1 MGRVIQLPRK
11 SKLRITMEKYI
22 EQVRSMIVRGEIV
35 DATGIFDPIPPR
47 ERVRTELAKPP
58 INILDRTF
66 RIIKVEDL
74 DDYKVFIQIP
84 GEKTEYDFFVWRA
97 IFENGDLIDLKIPS
111 HDDLGKMYLDLK
123 RRHEKLD
130 EHLINASLRFI
141 RDRWPLNTVIRRY
154 FSDLQEDLVGYVK
167 RFLLTLKWIAIQED
181 ANYPPPNLGSVY
193 SLSVY
198 AILEITGD
206 LAAIRKIIRFG
217 GR

>member
-1 MGRVIQLPRK
+1 MRLPRK

-22 EQVRSMIVRGEIV
+22 EQVRSKIVRSEII
-35 DATGIFDPIPPR
+35 DATGIFDPIPSR
-47 ERVRTELAKPP
+47 EHVRTELAKPP

-66 RIIKVEDL
+66 RVIKVEDL
-74 DDYKVFIQIP
+74 DNYKVFIQIP

-97 IFENGDLIDLKIPS
+97 IFEKDNLIDLKIPS

-123 RRHEKLD
+123 KKHEKLD
-130 EHLINASLRFI
+130 EYLINATLRFI
-141 RDRWPLNTVIRRY
+141 RDRWSLNTVIIRY
-154 FSDLQEDLVGYVK
+154 FSDLQEDLVNYVK
-167 RFLLTLKWIAIQED
+167 SFLLTLKWIAIQED

-206 LAAIRKIIRFG
+206 LAALRKIIRFR

>member
-1 MGRVIQLPRK
+1 MIQLPRK

-22 EQVRSMIVRGEIV
+22 EQVRDRIIKGEVI

-47 ERVRTELAKPP
+47 EGIRNELAKPP

-66 RIIKVEDL
+66 RVIKVEDL
-74 DDYKVFIQIP
+74 GNYKVFIQIP

-97 IFENGDLIDLKIPS
+97 LFENNNLIDLKIPS

-123 RRHEKLD
+123 KRHEKLD
-130 EHLINASLRFI
+130 EYLINATLRFI

-154 FSDLQEDLVGYVK
+154 FFDLQKEFVDYVK

-206 LAAIRKIIRFG
+206 LTAIRKIIRFG

>member
-1 MGRVIQLPRK
+1 
-11 SKLRITMEKYI
+11 MEKYI
-22 EQVRSMIVRGEIV
+22 EQVRSKIVKDEII

-47 ERVRTELAKPP
+47 EHVRIELTKPP

-74 DDYKVFIQIP
+74 GNYKIFIQIP

-97 IFENGDLIDLKIPS
+97 LFENNNLIDLKIPS

-123 RRHEKLD
+123 RKHGKLD
-130 EHLINASLRFI
+130 EYLINATLRFI
-141 RDRWPLNTVIRRY
+141 RDRWPLNIVIRRY
-154 FSDLQEDLVGYVK
+154 FSDLQEGLISYVR

-181 ANYPPPNLGSVY
+181 ANYPPPHLGSVY

-217 GR
+217 GK